1 MEKKVLQAQLSNISD
16 GVEFVRSFLKKK
28 KFSNRR
34 IAQTLLTV
42 EEILAKMISSAKEG
56 SDISIE
62 PTGLFGATS
71 IQIKAQCPEFNVSDI
86 YENLKIQDQD
96 EDTEINNAIK
106 KLYNNLFSESL
117 TIKAAKEHTTATISV
132 KKSAYS
138 GLIYTLASLILGT
151 ITGFLIQSFLPSDIG
166 KGISSIVFTPI
177 YTMFLNG

>member
-62 PTGLFGATS
+62 PT
-71 IQIKAQCPEFNVSDI
+71 
-86 YENLKIQDQD
+86 
-96 EDTEINNAIK
+96 
-106 KLYNNLFSESL
+106 
-117 TIKAAKEHTTATISV
+117 
-132 KKSAYS
+132 
-138 GLIYTLASLILGT
+138 
-151 ITGFLIQSFLPSDIG
+151 
-166 KGISSIVFTPI
+166 
-177 YTMFLNG
+177 